1 MALNTNFVVGINL
14 NDYFVD
20 KDTGL
25 PLSGGTI
32 TFYHDNNRAVGKYAY
47 MLSGSPPNYTYL
59 QLPNPIFLSS
69 SGTIIISD
77 TNQAVY
83 FYPYDNE
90 MNLDLYYVVVR
101 DADGNVQLVRQGWPN
116 IAPQASPIGAT
127 SGETDNQ
134 IINGQFHEVLFN
146 SDNGI
151 TYSWTGSIV
160 NRIFNPAPGWELIVS
175 ASGDGA
181 IEVAQLPLAGNLNVN
196 TNPPY
201 ALTVLPE
208 GSNISS
214 IRLRQTLYQNPS
226 IWANNFLS
234 AFMLIASFDSIN
246 HTIQM
251 NYGTSVPDVPQTV
264 LSGTTGTSGYN
275 SIAGIVS
282 IPASMNTA
290 QPPNSFTYID
300 LVLPTVGFV
309 GVSSVQVLPV
319 ENSGTPQAYIQ
330 NSVNK
335 DAADLFYYYNPLIQQ
350 VPVPSISQG
359 WDFKVNPT
367 QWGAEF
373 AATTGPSHYVWD
385 QTIVWQS
392 ADNLFSA
399 AKDGAGE
406 LNIVLASTGQFALIQ
421 YISMDDMHVLLAN
434 GWSSVINAFTD
445 NILGASGTLS
455 FYYTTDANLPA
466 ISSNLSLVLTMDANG
481 KPATFNGNWTEF
493 PNPQLGNA
501 QFTLPFSGNYD
512 PNPSVLNGWPQPLRG
527 IGTSATYCAIVVG
540 FASLPA
546 QTVRFDSIAVTPGML
561 ARPFAPLS
569 YALTLQQMQYYWE
582 QSYSPGVAPGTVTNV
597 NMKQTLQG
605 YNSVTLIIFASTF
618 NLDYKTIKRS
628 LTPIN
633 TFYSPT
639 SPTAGQVLIT
649 GAGLSVGNLTLAT
662 FWTPML
668 GNSSSQYTGNY
679 NQIATHSGTIIF
691 PYLNYQYTADAR
703 LGVI

>member
-1 MALNTNFVVGINL
+1 MALNTNYVVGINL

-59 QLPNPIFLSS
+59 QLPNPIDLSS
-69 SGTIIISD
+69 SGTITISD

-101 DADGNVQLVRQGWPN
+101 DANGNVQLVRQGWPN
-116 IAPQASPIGAT
+116 IAPQASPVGAT

-146 SDNGI
+146 ADNGI
-151 TYSWTGSIV
+151 TYGWTGAIV
-160 NRIFNPAPGWELIVS
+160 NQVFNPAPGWELIVS

-214 IRLRQTLYQNPS
+214 IRLRQTLYQNPA

-319 ENSGTPQAYIQ
+319 ENNGTPQAYIQ

-350 VPVPSISQG
+350 VPVPSITQG
-359 WDFKVNPT
+359 WDFAVNPS
-367 QWGAEF
+367 QWGSNF
-373 AATTGPSHYVWD
+373 TATTGPSHYVWD
-385 QTIVWQS
+385 QTIFWQS
-392 ADNLFSA
+392 ADNLMAFQRNASYSLAALLSA
-399 AKDGAGE
+399 
-406 LNIVLASTGQFALIQ
+406 TGQFALIQ
-421 YISMDDMHVLLAN
+421 YMSITDMNILLQN
-434 GWSSVINAFTD
+434 GWSTLIKAHSQ
-445 NILGASGTLS
+445 NIAGANGTVS
-455 FYYTTDANLPA
+455 FWYTTDMSLPA
-466 ISSNLSLVLTMDANG
+466 IGSNLSLVLTMDANG
-481 KPATFNGNWTEF
+481 KPATFNGNWTEL
-493 PNPQLGNA
+493 PNPQLGSA
-501 QFTLPFSGNYD
+501 QFTIPYNGLDTGVD
-512 PNPSVLNGWPQPLRG
+512 VALNGWAQPTQA
-527 IGTSATYCAIVVG
+527 INSSATFCAVVIG
-540 FASLPA
+540 FAP
-546 QTVRFDSIAVTPGML
+546 TVASTVIFDSISVTPGAL
-561 ARPFAPLS
+561 ARPFSPLS

-582 QSYSPGVAPGTVTNV
+582 QSYTPGVPPGTVTNV
-597 NMKQTLQG
+597 NMKQSLQG
-605 YNSVTLIIFASTF
+605 AGSFGSNILASTF
-618 NLDYKTIKRS
+618 NLDYKTIKIS
-628 LTPIN
+628 SSPIN
-633 TFYSPT
+633 TLYNPVSATP
-639 SPTAGQVLIT
+639 GLVRVT
-649 GAGLSVGNLTLAT
+649 GNNVTPASLTLST
-662 FWTPML
+662 FWSTNY
-668 GNSSSQYTGNY
+668 GNSSTQYVGNY
-679 NQIATHSGTIIF
+679 SQIADASGSIWA
-691 PYLNYQYTADAR
+691 YLNYQYTINAR
-703 LGVI
+703 LGDV